1 MGLATPKEIVGQQTK
16 MNYTVAIPHCCFT
29 CKYSTH
35 NGNFGIDCVFN
46 PEIRF
51 HTQSYASIC
60 DNYKMKNN
68 LILNKNDK

>member
-29 CKYSTH
+29 CKYSIY

>member
-29 CKYSTH
+29 CKYSIR